1 MSKATKSNQATDP
14 LLALFQSIGLTQAK
28 ALEAIKAPKSAA
40 ILKEIIDNNKDA
52 VTGLDE
58 KQATFVANLAV
69 QLSKTGTI
77 ESDERDYVLKAIV
90 DSRLKTVDQV
100 TGKISPLILNC

>member
-1 MSKATKSNQATDP
+1 MSKAPKADQASDP
-14 LLALFQSIGLTQAK
+14 LVPLFQSIGLTKAK

-40 ILKEIIDNNKDA
+40 ILKDIIESHKDV

-58 KQATFVANLAV
+58 KRATLVANLAV
-69 QLSKTGTI
+69 QLSKTSAVG
-77 ESDERDYVLKAIV
+77 SDEQDYVLKAIV

-100 TGKISPLILNC
+100 TGESLSIMK